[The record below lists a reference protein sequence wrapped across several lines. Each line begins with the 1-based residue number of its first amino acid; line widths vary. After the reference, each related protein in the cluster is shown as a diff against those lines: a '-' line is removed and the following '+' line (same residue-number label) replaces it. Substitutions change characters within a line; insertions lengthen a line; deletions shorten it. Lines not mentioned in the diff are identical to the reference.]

1 MRGVNVKTCE
11 SLDRKYAP
19 SPARSIVP
27 LQKVGQGVLV
37 ETMTT
42 YYEEQEREGAKSDYT
57 VFSTCYNDDLQAS
70 WHTTRTYVYKLSEQ
84 KS

>member
-1 MRGVNVKTCE
+1 MSMSKRV
-11 SLDRKYAP
+11 SIDRKYAP

-42 YYEEQEREGAKSDYT
+42 YYEEQERESAKSDYI
-57 VFSTCYNDDLQAS
+57 VLACYDDDLQAS
-70 WHTTRTYVYKLSEQ
+70 WHTTRTYVYILSEQ